1 MPEAGVGDAARRN
14 LLQGALLLIGGALPA
29 WTQARQERPG
39 ASAWS
44 AWDNFARQFMQAD
57 GRIVANSECQT
68 HSEAQSYAL
77 MFALIAND
85 RARFELVLRWTED
98 NLCAGDLTAR
108 LPAWLWA
115 GKPPANGAWS
125 IPMRHRMRTC
135 GSPTPLRRLA
145 GCGTSAVTARSPQCL
160 PNAS

>member
-57 GRIVANSECQT
+57 GRIVANSEGQT

-77 MFALIAND
+77 M
-85 RARFELVLRWTED
+85 
-98 NLCAGDLTAR
+98 
-108 LPAWLWA
+108 
-115 GKPPANGAWS
+115 
-125 IPMRHRMRTC
+125 
-135 GSPTPLRRLA
+135 LA
-145 GCGTSAVTARSPQCL
+145 MP
-160 PNAS
+160 